1 LFSRKKEIGYSSL
14 ICTFMNKKL
23 LAYLQ
28 YVFFIALAGFFIWL
42 SFRNIDA
49 EKWQQ
54 LLNALKQ
61 ARLWIFFPVLLLL
74 LLSHWLRA
82 VRWKM
87 LIEPLGYKPSTLN
100 TFFGVMVGYFVN
112 LGAPRLGEIVKCTV
126 LARYEKVPADKLVGT
141 IVAERAFDLLCLIIV
156 CGATIALEFDVIG
169 AYAWGT
175 IAPVFQNKAG
185 NFSYVRIVIIL
196 AALVVLL
203 FLLRFVFRRYL
214 HINFIQR
221 FKVILV
227 GILHGLTSIRLVKNK
242 WLFLFHTVSIWL
254 LYLFSTWL
262 GFYVLRETQG
272 LGIAEACSV
281 LVMGSIGM
289 ILSPGGIGAYP
300 LFIQQTVS
308 LYGIAADPYGL
319 ALGWLLWLGQFIIFV
334 VFGALSFILLPAL
347 NKKRH
352 AKG

>member
-1 LFSRKKEIGYSSL
+1 
-14 ICTFMNKKL
+14 MNKKL
-23 LAYLQ
+23 RAYLQ
-28 YVFFIALAGFFIWL
+28 YAFFIVLAGFFIWL
-42 SFRNIDA
+42 SVRNLNG
-49 EKWQQ
+49 ERWSQ
-54 LLNALKQ
+54 LVSALGHAKF
-61 ARLWIFFPVLLLL
+61 WIFFPVLFLL

-87 LIEPLGYKPSTLN
+87 LIEPLGYHPTVLN

-156 CGATIALEFDVIG
+156 CGVTIAIEFDVIG
-169 AYAWGT
+169 TYAWET
-175 IAPVFQNKAG
+175 IAPVFRTKAG
-185 NFSYVRIVIIL
+185 GFSYTRIIIIVASL
-196 AALVVLL
+196 IVAFFAV
-203 FLLRFVFRRYL
+203 RFVFRRFL
-214 HINFIQR
+214 HVNFIQR
-221 FKVILV
+221 IKVILV
-227 GILHGLTSIRLVKNK
+227 GILHGLTSIRYVKNK
-242 WLFLFHTVSIWL
+242 WLFLFHTVSIWV
-254 LYLFSTWL
+254 LYLVSTWL
-262 GFYVLRETQG
+262 GFHVLQETSNLG
-272 LGIAEACSV
+272 LEEACAV

-308 LYGIAADPYGL
+308 LYGIAAEPYGL

-334 VFGALSFILLPAL
+334 LFGALSFILLPII

-352 AKG
+352 AKA

>member
-1 LFSRKKEIGYSSL
+1 
-14 ICTFMNKKL
+14 MNKKL

-49 EKWQQ
+49 EKWKQ

-61 ARLWIFFPVLLLL
+61 ARLWIFFPVLFLL

-87 LIEPLGYKPSTLN
+87 LIQPLGYNPSSLN

-141 IVAERAFDLLCLIIV
+141 IVAERAFDLLCLIIF
-156 CGATIALEFDVIG
+156 CGVTIALEFDVIG
-169 AYAWGT
+169 SYAWNS
-175 IAPVFQNKAG
+175 IAPVFQTKAG
-185 NFSYVRIVIIL
+185 NFSYIRIGIIL
-196 AALVVLL
+196 GALVLII
-203 FLLRFVFRRYL
+203 FLLRFVFRRFL
-214 HINFIQR
+214 HINFVHKL
-221 FKVILV
+221 KVILV
-227 GILHGLTSIRLVKNK
+227 GILHGLTSIRHVKNK
-242 WLFLFHTVSIWL
+242 WLFLFHTVSIWV
-254 LYLFSTWL
+254 LYLVSTWL
-262 GFYVLRETQG
+262 GFYVLNETQH
-272 LGIAEACSV
+272 LGIAEACAV

-300 LFIQQTVS
+300 LFIQQTVA
-308 LYGIAADPYGL
+308 LYGIEPDPYGL

-334 VFGALSFILLPAL
+334 LFGALSFILLPAL
-347 NKKRH
+347 NRKRN
-352 AKG
+352 AKT

>member
-1 LFSRKKEIGYSSL
+1 
-14 ICTFMNKKL
+14 MNKKL
-23 LAYLQ
+23 RAYLQ

-42 SFRNIDA
+42 SFRNINA

-54 LLNALKQ
+54 MLAALKQ
-61 ARLWIFFPVLLLL
+61 AKLWLFFPVLLLL

-82 VRWKM
+82 LRWKM
-87 LIEPLGYKPSTLN
+87 LIEPLGYSPSSLN

-141 IVAERAFDLLCLIIV
+141 IVAERAFDLLCLILV

-169 AYAWGT
+169 AFAWSH
-175 IAPVFQNKAG
+175 IAPIFQNKSG
-185 NFSYVRIVIIL
+185 GFSYTRIAIILGGIIL
-196 AALVVLL
+196 A
-203 FLLRFVFRRYL
+203 FFTLRFIFRRFL
-214 HINFIQR
+214 HINFVQR
-221 FKVILV
+221 FKMILS
-227 GILHGLTSIRLVKNK
+227 GIVHGLTSMRLVKNK

-254 LYLFSTWL
+254 LYLVSTWL
-262 GFYVLRETQG
+262 GFFVLQETRH

-289 ILSPGGIGAYP
+289 IFSPGGIGAYP
-300 LFIQQTVS
+300 YLIQQTVS
-308 LYGIAADPYGL
+308 LYGIPAEPYGA

-334 VFGALSFILLPAL
+334 LFGALSFVLLPAL
-347 NKKRH
+347 NRKKH
-352 AKG
+352 AQA

>member
-1 LFSRKKEIGYSSL
+1 
-14 ICTFMNKKL
+14 MNKKL

-28 YVFFIALAGFFIWL
+28 YVFFIALAVFFIWL
-42 SFRNIDA
+42 SFHKIDA
-49 EKWQQ
+49 EKWHQ
-54 LLNALKQ
+54 LLSALKQ
-61 ARLWIFFPVLLLL
+61 AKLWIFFPVLFLL

-82 VRWKM
+82 LRWKM
-87 LIEPLGYKPSTLN
+87 LIQPLGYNPSSLN

-156 CGATIALEFDVIG
+156 CGATIALQFDVIG
-169 AYAWGT
+169 SYAWSS
-175 IAPVFQNKAG
+175 IEPVFQNKAG
-185 NFSYVRIVIIL
+185 RFSYIRIGVIL
-196 AALVVLL
+196 ASLVLVI

-221 FKVILV
+221 FRKILV

-254 LYLFSTWL
+254 LYLISTYL
-262 GFYVLRETQG
+262 GFFVLHETQH
-272 LGIAEACSV
+272 LGIAQACAV

-308 LYGIAADPYGL
+308 LYGIAPEPYGL

-347 NKKRH
+347 NRKPD
-352 AKG
+352 AKA

>member
-1 LFSRKKEIGYSSL
+1 
-14 ICTFMNKKL
+14 MNKKL

-28 YVFFIALAGFFIWL
+28 YLFFIALAVFFIWL

-61 ARLWIFFPVLLLL
+61 ARLWIFFPVLFLLV
-74 LLSHWLRA
+74 LSHWLRA
-82 VRWKM
+82 LRWKM
-87 LIEPLGYKPSTLN
+87 LIQPLGYQPSSLN

-141 IVAERAFDLLCLIIV
+141 IVAERAFDLLCLVIF
-156 CGATIALEFDVIG
+156 CGVTIAIEFDTIG
-169 AYAWGT
+169 SYAWQSV
-175 IAPVFQNKAG
+175 APFFQSKTG
-185 NFSYVRIVIIL
+185 GFSWTRVGIIL
-196 AALVVLL
+196 GALLVLIL
-203 FLLRFVFRRYL
+203 LLRFVFRRFL
-214 HINFIQR
+214 HINFVQKL
-221 FKVILV
+221 KVIMV

-242 WLFLFHTVSIWL
+242 WLFLFHTVAIWV
-254 LYLFSTWL
+254 LYLVSTWL
-262 GFYVLRETQG
+262 GFFVLKETQH
-272 LGIAEACSV
+272 LGIAEACAV

-300 LFIQQTVS
+300 LFIQETVA
-308 LYGIAADPYGL
+308 LYGIEPDPYGL
-319 ALGWLLWLGQFIIFV
+319 ALGWLLWLGQFIIFI

-347 NKKRH
+347 NRKRH
-352 AKG
+352 AKT

>member
-1 LFSRKKEIGYSSL
+1 
-14 ICTFMNKKL
+14 MNKKL

-28 YVFFIALAGFFIWL
+28 YVFFIGLAVFFIWL

-61 ARLWIFFPVLLLL
+61 ARLWIFFPVLFLL

-82 VRWKM
+82 LRWKM
-87 LIEPLGYKPSTLN
+87 LIEPLGYKPSALN

-141 IVAERAFDLLCLIIV
+141 IVAERAFDLLCLLIV

-169 AYAWGT
+169 SYAWET
-175 IAPVFQNKAG
+175 ISPIFMNEDG
-185 NFSYVRIVIIL
+185 FSYTKVIIIVAVL
-196 AALVVLL
+196 AVVIL
-203 FLLRFVFRRYL
+203 LLRFIFRRFL
-214 HINFIQR
+214 HIGFIHR

-227 GILHGLTSIRLVKNK
+227 GILHGLTSIRLVRNK
-242 WLFLFHTVSIWL
+242 WLFLFHTASIWI
-254 LYLFSTWL
+254 LYLVSTWL
-262 GFYVLRETQG
+262 GFYVLKETAVLG
-272 LGIAEACSV
+272 LAEAFSV

-308 LYGIAADPYGL
+308 LYGVAAEPYGL
-319 ALGWLLWLGQFIIFV
+319 ALGWLLWLGQFVIFV
-334 VFGALSFILLPAL
+334 LFGALSFILLPTL
-347 NKKRH
+347 NRKRH
-352 AKG
+352 AKT

>member
-1 LFSRKKEIGYSSL
+1 
-14 ICTFMNKKL
+14 MNKKL

-28 YVFFIALAGFFIWL
+28 YVFFIALAVFFIWL
-42 SFRNIDA
+42 SFRKTDA
-49 EKWQQ
+49 KGWHQ
-54 LLNALKQ
+54 LLDAISR

-74 LLSHWLRA
+74 VLSHWLRA
-82 VRWKM
+82 LRWKM
-87 LIEPLGYKPSTLN
+87 LIQPLGYNPSSLN

-169 AYAWGT
+169 AYAWDS
-175 IAPVFQNKAG
+175 IAPIFQNKAG
-185 NFSYVRIVIIL
+185 RFSYTRIGIIL
-196 AALVVLL
+196 GVLVLVFFVL
-203 FLLRFVFRRYL
+203 RYIFRKYL
-214 HINFIQR
+214 HLNFIQK

-242 WLFLFHTVSIWL
+242 WLFLFHTVSIWV
-254 LYLFSTWL
+254 LYLASTYL
-262 GFYVLRETQG
+262 GFFVLQETSM
-272 LGIAEACSV
+272 LGIAEACAV

-289 ILSPGGIGAYP
+289 IISPGGIGAYP
-300 LFIQQTVS
+300 VFVQNTVS
-308 LYGIAADPYGL
+308 LYGIAAVPYGL

-334 VFGALSFILLPAL
+334 LFGALSFILLPTL
-347 NKKRH
+347 NRKRN
-352 AKG
+352 AKT

>member
-1 LFSRKKEIGYSSL
+1 
-14 ICTFMNKKL
+14 MNKKL

-28 YVFFIALAGFFIWL
+28 YLFFIALAVFFIWL
-42 SFRNIDA
+42 SFRNINA
-49 EKWQQ
+49 EKWNQ
-54 LLNALKQ
+54 LLAALRHAK
-61 ARLWIFFPVLLLL
+61 LWIFFPVLFLL

-87 LIEPLGYKPSTLN
+87 LIEPLGYHPRILN

-141 IVAERAFDLLCLIIV
+141 IVAERAFDLLCLVIV
-156 CGATIALEFDVIG
+156 CGVTIAIEFDIIG
-169 AYAWGT
+169 SFAWDT
-175 IAPVFQNKAG
+175 IAPMFQTKSG
-185 NFSYVRIVIIL
+185 GFSYLRIIIIL
-196 AALVVLL
+196 GGLLLV
-203 FLLRFVFRRYL
+203 FFALRFIFRRYL
-214 HINFIQR
+214 HINFIHR
-221 FKVILV
+221 LKVILV
-227 GILHGLTSIRLVKNK
+227 GILHGLTSIRRVKNK

-254 LYLFSTWL
+254 LYLLSTWL
-262 GFYVLRETQG
+262 GFNVLQETMH
-272 LGIAEACSV
+272 LGIEEACAV

-319 ALGWLLWLGQFIIFV
+319 ALGWLLWLGQFVIFV
-334 VFGALSFILLPAL
+334 AFGALSFVLLPTL
-347 NKKRH
+347 NNKRH
-352 AKG
+352 AKT